1 MAAADLPDEC
11 WEHVFKF
18 LTSKDNNDSDN
29 ERDYKLV
36 MKSLSVVSKEF
47 LSITNRLRYSLAIH
61 TQTRDRLYERLPILF
76 QRFPNITSLDL
87 SHYRIITGHPSY
99 GNDLNNVLL
108 QISQFPLKLTSFTFS
123 RSCTIPTNGLRSFS
137 QKITTLTSL
146 TCSDIDSITSNDI
159 FLIADCF
166 PLLEELD
173 LSYSYSY
180 FTDST
185 SIPSIVEP
193 LSLVLFKL
201 RKVNLFGHDYINDKL
216 LFHLFKNCKL
226 LEEVSLFHC
235 LQLTDA
241 GIASALLERP
251 TLKSL
256 SFGTLQD
263 WTMLSAFTRN
273 CPSLSEMKVQHCMRR
288 VNNVENFNS
297 FVVSPQ
303 LKSLRFVCNCWL
315 TKETIKVF
323 ALFPNLARLDLRC
336 YNYKSEVFMCQIL
349 RICCKLRH
357 LNLSDC
363 LRLKVY
369 EMNFE
374 VPKLEVLNLTET
386 RVDDK
391 ALHVISKSCCGLL
404 QLILQGCCN
413 VTERGVNHVVENC
426 TQLRMIDLRNCF
438 NVDADVAAL
447 ILLSRPS
454 RIKIIAPRRNRLS
467 NKRGDSCCCQM

>member
-1 MAAADLPDEC
+1 MADADLPDEC

-47 LSITNRLRYSLAIH
+47 LSITNRLRYSLTIH
-61 TQTRDRLYERLPILF
+61 TQRRDRLYERLPILF
-76 QRFPNITSLDL
+76 QRFSNITSLDL
-87 SHYRIITGHPSY
+87 SRYRIITGHPSY
-99 GNDLNNVLL
+99 EDDLYNILV

-123 RSCTIPTNGLRSFS
+123 RSCTIPTNGLRAFS

-146 TCSDIDSITSNDI
+146 TCSNIGSINSTDI
-159 FLIADCF
+159 FFLADCF

-180 FTDST
+180 FSYSYFRDCT

-193 LSLVLFKL
+193 LSLALFKL
-201 RKVNLFGHDYINDKL
+201 RKVNLSGHDYINDKL

-303 LKSLRFVCNCWL
+303 LKSLRFC
-315 TKETIKVF
+315 
-323 ALFPNLARLDLRC
+323 
-336 YNYKSEVFMCQIL
+336 
-349 RICCKLRH
+349 
-357 LNLSDC
+357 
-363 LRLKVY
+363 
-369 EMNFE
+369 
-374 VPKLEVLNLTET
+374 
-386 RVDDK
+386 
-391 ALHVISKSCCGLL
+391 L
-404 QLILQGCCN
+404 QLL
-413 VTERGVNHVVENC
+413 V
-426 TQLRMIDLRNCF
+426 
-438 NVDADVAAL
+438 
-447 ILLSRPS
+447 
-454 RIKIIAPRRNRLS
+454 
-467 NKRGDSCCCQM
+467 NKRNHQSVCFIPQFGAA

>member
-1 MAAADLPDEC
+1 MADADLPDEC

-87 SHYRIITGHPSY
+87 SRYRIITGHPSY

-123 RSCTIPTNGLRSFS
+123 RSCTIPTNGLRAFS

-146 TCSDIDSITSNDI
+146 TCSNIDSITSNDI
-159 FLIADCF
+159 FFITDCF

-180 FTDST
+180 FTHST

-201 RKVNLFGHDYINDKL
+201 RKVNLSGHDYIDDKL

-235 LQLTDA
+235 FQLTSA

-251 TLKSL
+251 T
-256 SFGTLQD
+256 
-263 WTMLSAFTRN
+263 
-273 CPSLSEMKVQHCMRR
+273 
-288 VNNVENFNS
+288 
-297 FVVSPQ
+297 
-303 LKSLRFVCNCWL
+303 
-315 TKETIKVF
+315 
-323 ALFPNLARLDLRC
+323 
-336 YNYKSEVFMCQIL
+336 
-349 RICCKLRH
+349 
-357 LNLSDC
+357 
-363 LRLKVY
+363 
-369 EMNFE
+369 
-374 VPKLEVLNLTET
+374 
-386 RVDDK
+386 
-391 ALHVISKSCCGLL
+391 
-404 QLILQGCCN
+404 
-413 VTERGVNHVVENC
+413 
-426 TQLRMIDLRNCF
+426 
-438 NVDADVAAL
+438 
-447 ILLSRPS
+447 
-454 RIKIIAPRRNRLS
+454 
-467 NKRGDSCCCQM
+467 